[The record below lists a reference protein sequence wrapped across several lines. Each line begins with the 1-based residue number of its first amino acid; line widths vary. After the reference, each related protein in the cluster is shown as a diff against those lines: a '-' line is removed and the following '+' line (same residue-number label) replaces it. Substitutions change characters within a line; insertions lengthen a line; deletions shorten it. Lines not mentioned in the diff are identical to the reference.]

1 MGKYRHR
8 SGALKLVLTV
18 VTAATLV
25 SDSVETAVR
34 LKQVCWP
41 DAQQIWAGGPR
52 TQGNPRSKY
61 EPLCPGQK

>member
-41 DAQQIWAGGPR
+41 DAQQI
-52 TQGNPRSKY
+52 
-61 EPLCPGQK
+61 